1 MGGGRIDLQAR
12 SKKVRRS
19 VRTLHLRIFTNR
31 GEEEDHGDTDN
42 RQTVCGLPDTPHHL
56 EQGIAPDCHINVFS
70 TDSDAMR
77 RVTLMKL
84 ETNELCKT
92 CKKRVEFMTSLGGFA

>member
-1 MGGGRIDLQAR
+1 MQAR

-31 GEEEDHGDTDN
+31 DEEEYHGDTDD
-42 RQTVCGLPDTPHHL
+42 RSTACGLPDTPHHL
-56 EQGIAPDCHINVFS
+56 AEQRIAPDCHINVFS
-70 TDSDAMR
+70 VDSDAMR
-77 RVTLMKL
+77 RITLLKKY
-84 ETNELCKT
+84 ELCKT